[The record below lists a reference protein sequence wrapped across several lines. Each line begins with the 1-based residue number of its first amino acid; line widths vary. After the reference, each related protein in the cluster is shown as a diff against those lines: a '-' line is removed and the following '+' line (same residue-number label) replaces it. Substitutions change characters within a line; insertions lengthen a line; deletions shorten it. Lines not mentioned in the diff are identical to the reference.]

1 MQVELFMP
9 RLATKA
15 ELTSLASGRLTG
27 VPGQLLPPWEAGGLL
42 GKDASESLSPCL
54 KHSR

>member
-9 RLATKA
+9 RLAIKA